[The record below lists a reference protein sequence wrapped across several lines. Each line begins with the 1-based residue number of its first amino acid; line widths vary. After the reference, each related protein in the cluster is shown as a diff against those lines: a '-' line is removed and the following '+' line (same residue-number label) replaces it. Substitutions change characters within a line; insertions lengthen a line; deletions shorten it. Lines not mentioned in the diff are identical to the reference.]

1 MFPSHS
7 TKIVGV
13 EHEYLAFG
21 RKISPW
27 TCTINDSPLHS
38 SRVSSQPFLLFPS
51 GGEEGRRF
59 SPRGFLSRAGKTV
72 RKWILE
78 EKRMVDECK
87 TRCRKGTRSNETP
100 RERFRKRF
108 CSILSY
114 LLRELN
120 DFRCPS
126 IPSCDLVATMY
137 VLSLVKWTNWGYQ
150 ILRFFFSGEREEFLR
165 FLIIIFIIEHGFS

>member
-100 RERFRKRF
+100 RECFRKRF

-114 LLRELN
+114 LLRETIFDAPPFHPVILWPLCTFFPWLN
-120 DFRCPS
+120 
-126 IPSCDLVATMY
+126 
-137 VLSLVKWTNWGYQ
+137 GQ
-150 ILRFFFSGEREEFLR
+150 IGDIKF
-165 FLIIIFIIEHGFS
+165 